1 MAFRDCVGHG
11 PLLAVLARAIA
22 RHALPP
28 SLLFAGPEGIGK
40 RLVAVAVAQALNCPR
55 AQTATRT
62 EPADR
67 LATDACGT
75 CPSCQRIARG
85 VHPDVALIEPGPS
98 GSIKV
103 DQVRDV
109 VDRAAFRPFEGK
121 RRAVIVNDAD
131 AMVDQAQ
138 NALLKTLEEPPP
150 ASVFLLVSARPDALL
165 PTVRSRCPLL
175 RFRPLSTREVADTLV
190 RAGVKE
196 PDARAV
202 AATADG
208 SVGRALQASAGD
220 LVESR
225 EVAARVLLQASKSD
239 AVRSRLDAAKELV
252 AGAGAGASE
261 RDQVSRHLRAMASL
275 LRDVELL
282 QSGGDAGA
290 LANVDVRME
299 LGRLSAFGG
308 GRGVRAFAA
317 VDEALLALEG
327 NASAKAVA
335 DWLLLRL

>member
-1 MAFRDCVGHG
+1 MSFRDCVGHR
-11 PLLAVLARAIA
+11 PLLAVLARSIA
-22 RHALPP
+22 RGTLPP
-28 SLLFAGPEGIGK
+28 SLLFAGAEGIGK
-40 RLVAVAVAQALNCPR
+40 RLVAVAVAQTLNCPQ
-55 AQTATRT
+55 AQTAAHAD
-62 EPADR
+62 PADR
-67 LATDACGT
+67 LAMDACGS

-85 VHPDVALIEPGPS
+85 VHPDVAIVEPGSS

-103 DQVRDV
+103 DQVREV
-109 VDRAAFRPFEGK
+109 VDRSAFRPFEGK
-121 RRAVIVNDAD
+121 RRVVIIDDAE

-150 ASVFLLVSARPDALL
+150 ASVFLLVTARPDALL

-175 RFRPLSTREVADTLV
+175 RFRPLSPEDVAAALL
-190 RAGVKE
+190 RAGLKE
-196 PDARAV
+196 PEARAV

-225 EVAARVLLQASKSD
+225 DVAARVLLQVSRSD
-239 AVRSRLDAAKELV
+239 AVRLRLDVAKELV
-252 AGAGAGASE
+252 AGAAPGAGE

-282 QSGGDAGA
+282 ESGGDAGA
-290 LANVDVRME
+290 VANADVRAE

-308 GRGVRAFAA
+308 ERGVRAFTA
-317 VDEALLALEG
+317 VDEALVALDR